1 MSRKKIEDKIKLH
14 KIIIMLSK
22 AILLTNA
29 ENPEDKVRTIDTYTD
44 IIANSKLEIRR
55 LEYKLMNIYG
65 IDVRN
70 NA

>member
-14 KIIIMLSK
+14 KIIIMLIK

>member
-29 ENPEDKVRTIDTYTD
+29 ENTEDKARTIDTYTD
-44 IIANSKLEIRR
+44 IIANSKLEIRK

>member
-1 MSRKKIEDKIKLH
+1 MSRKKIEDRIKFYN
-14 KIIIMLSK
+14 IMIMLCK
-22 AILLTNA
+22 AVLLTNA
-29 ENPEDKVRTIDTYTD
+29 ENLEDKVRTIDTYTD

>member
-1 MSRKKIEDKIKLH
+1 MSRKNIEDRIKFYNVL
-14 KIIIMLSK
+14 IMLCKEIILKK
-22 AILLTNA
+22 ADNA
-29 ENPEDKVRTIDTYTD
+29 EDKVRTIDTYTD

>member
-1 MSRKKIEDKIKLH
+1 MSRKEIEAKIKLH

-29 ENPEDKVRTIDTYTD
+29 ENPEDKARTIDTYTD

>member
-29 ENPEDKVRTIDTYTD
+29 ENTEDKARTIDTYTD

>member
-1 MSRKKIEDKIKLH
+1 MSRKKIEEKIKLH

-29 ENPEDKVRTIDTYTD
+29 ENTEDKARTIDTYTD
-44 IIANSKLEIRR
+44 IIANSKLEIRK

>member
-29 ENPEDKVRTIDTYTD
+29 ENTEDKARTIDTYTD
-44 IIANSKLEIRR
+44 IIVDCKMKIRR